1 MNSSLQDYVVTL
13 YRRSCSDVKKRSL
26 DEGEATKKDTDTDSS
41 PSAAKKAKVDLVDDK
56 SSKPTEKAT
65 EKKAENGDHKDT
77 DKDEVSS
84 LCIFVPSSF
93 LIQFT
98 K

>member
-1 MNSSLQDYVVTL
+1 VTL

-26 DEGEATKKDTDTDSS
+26 DEGEATKKDTDKDSS
-41 PSAAKKAKVDLVDDK
+41 PSAAKKAKVDLDDK
-56 SSKPTEKAT
+56 SSKPTEKAA

-84 LCIFVPSSF
+84 YNVSLSHLFK
-93 LIQFT
+93 QFT
-98 K
+98 KY

>member
-1 MNSSLQDYVVTL
+1 MTL

-26 DEGEATKKDTDTDSS
+26 EEGEATKKDTDKDSS
-41 PSAAKKAKVDLVDDK
+41 PSAAKKAKVDLDDK
-56 SSKPTEKAT
+56 SSSKPTEKAT

-77 DKDEVSS
+77 DKDEVSLPNIS
-84 LCIFVPSSF
+84 LSHLHLFV
-93 LIQFT
+93 QFT